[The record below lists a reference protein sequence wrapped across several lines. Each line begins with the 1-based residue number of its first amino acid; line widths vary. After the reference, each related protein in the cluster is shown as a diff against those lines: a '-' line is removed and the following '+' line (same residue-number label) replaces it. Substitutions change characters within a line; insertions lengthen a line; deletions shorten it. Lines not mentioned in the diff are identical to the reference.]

1 MSSPARTKPSP
12 TSSAEKFSRY
22 NSADY
27 LKSAEDRMAY
37 LEALKA
43 PLPWFLEQLD
53 PTVYLSDNYVVVDLE
68 TDTAAGPQ
76 NYGHPRHAE
85 NQLLLACLKSGPD
98 GPCPSD
104 VVFPRWANELG
115 HNGLALAVELADFVV
130 AHNAKYELG
139 WFKRMGLDLRK
150 ILVYDTKLAEYVLL
164 GNLAAG
170 SKELGMAPRS
180 TSLDMCCR
188 RRGWKGKDPAVDI
201 MIKDGIN
208 PREIPR
214 PWLQGRCEQ
223 DVIDTERLFLSQRT
237 ELQERGL
244 LPVQF
249 TRCLLTPVL
258 ADIEQEGLCVD
269 KDAVLREYEKYS
281 KQRQELQARMDALT
295 GGINTRSPI
304 QMAQFLYSKEGLNFR
319 ELTTKRGDPKR
330 NAPTKDFPDG
340 TPMTD
345 QKTIEKLEVKTARQR
360 EFIVLHKEL
369 SKANAMLSK
378 NLDFYR
384 GVVEEYDG
392 EFFGEI
398 HQTSTATQRTASTG
412 VPLTFQKQLD
422 DSGKPV
428 TRRVQFQNT
437 PRVLKKLFKAKRPG
451 WLVAEPDCSQAEF
464 RAAADLGDDKVAQAD
479 IVNPEFDAYVQTA
492 AVLHA
497 CSKEEVLAEKKA
509 ASAAGK
515 DDWRQLAKPDT
526 FKPLYG
532 GRFGTPEQERY
543 YKWFRE
549 HYCGISRAQDQW
561 VNEALETKRQKTPWG
576 LIYYW
581 PTAKRINGRVNC
593 ETAVDNYP
601 IQALATAE
609 IAPIAVVYLWHRLP
623 EYGIEEQVR
632 IVNMVHDSAP
642 SEVHPDAVEPF
653 TALVKRAFTADVY
666 HYLEHVYGMSF
677 DKVPLGVGLKIGE
690 HWGEGQEN
698 SWDIYKDGREVK
710 RK

>member
-1 MSSPARTKPSP
+1 MSSPALKRSPSLSLP
-12 TSSAEKFSRY
+12 ASS
-22 NSADY
+22 
-27 LKSAEDRMAY
+27 
-37 LEALKA
+37 

-53 PTVYLSDNYVVVDLE
+53 PTVYLSDNYVVVDFE

-85 NQLLLACLKSGPD
+85 NQLLLASYRLGEGHEYVRQDWTREWRRVESVWGNEIEHSRLASVIGACM
-98 GPCPSD
+98 
-104 VVFPRWANELG
+104 ELG
-115 HNGLALAVELADFVV
+115 GFVV

-150 ILVYDTKLAEYVLL
+150 ILVYDTQLAEYVLL

-170 SKELGMAPRS
+170 SKELGMPPRS
-180 TSLDMCCR
+180 TSLDTCCR

-269 KDAVLREYEKYS
+269 RDAVLREYEKYS

-304 QMAQFLYSKEGLNFR
+304 QMAHFLYGKEGLRFR
-319 ELTTKRGDPKR
+319 ELTTKRGEPKR
-330 NAPTKDFPDG
+330 NAPSAAFPDG
-340 TPMTD
+340 VPMTD
-345 QKTIEKLEVKTARQR
+345 QKTIEKLEVKTAKQR
-360 EFIVLHKEL
+360 EFIALHKEL

-384 GVVEEYDG
+384 GVVEEYGG

-412 VPLTFQKQLD
+412 VPLTFKKQLD

-428 TRRVQFQNT
+428 IRRVQFQNT

-479 IVNPEFDAYVQTA
+479 IVDPDFDAHVQTA

-497 CSKEEVLAEKKA
+497 CTKEEVLAEKKA

-561 VNEALETKRQKTPWG
+561 VNEALETKRQVTPWG

-666 HYLEHVYGMSF
+666 NYLERVYGMSF

-690 HWGEGQEN
+690 HWGEGREQ
-698 SWDIYKDGREVK
+698 SWDVYKDGREHK